1 MVRTKI
7 KEGDLPPEFLTH
19 EEIAKRDVSV
29 ANTQRTDNLPVAN
42 TLAADNLPS
51 VANTTLTDA
60 GQVAD
65 NLQVP
70 AEEDAE
76 IAALI
81 GKTKSK
87 RRRGAPGV
95 EKLHNGIAKQDAN
108 HIGRYDGTKG
118 YWKYR
123 YNKAMTPRMKVLS
136 GLLSF
141 GMSQKEILSIQKIKA
156 TAHNTTHTCMAAK
169 DEQIVAR
176 VEANIDEMVEQ
187 AKTIIQKSSVKAAE
201 NFQEAVQAGDLKAS
215 GKVLEFCGAFRK
227 QSDVN
232 INMTFGSWLKTTQE
246 DRALNEIDI
255 TPGVSAANKEKA
267 DA

>member
-7 KEGDLPPEFLTH
+7 KEGDLPAEFLTH
-19 EEIAKRDVSV
+19 EELEKRTVSV
-29 ANTQRTDNLPVAN
+29 ANTLIAEDCSHEAI
-42 TLAADNLPS
+42 
-51 VANTTLTDA
+51 
-60 GQVAD
+60 GQKTGAV

-70 AEEDAE
+70 PEEDAE
-76 IAALI
+76 IAALLA
-81 GKTKSK
+81 KTKRKK
-87 RRRGAPGV
+87 RRKPEV
-95 EKLHNGIAKQDAN
+95 EKLYHGMAKQDAK

-141 GMSQKEILSIQKIKA
+141 GMSQKEILAIQKIKA

-176 VEANIDEMVEQ
+176 VEDNIDKMVEQ
-187 AKTIIQKSSVKAAE
+187 AKTIIQESSVKAAK
-201 NFQEAVQAGDLKAS
+201 NFQTAVNDGDLKAS
-215 GKVLEFCGAFRK
+215 GKVLEFCGAFHK

-232 INMTFGSWLKTTQE
+232 INMTFGNWLKTTQG
-246 DRALNEIDI
+246 DRALDEIDI
-255 TPGVSAANKEKA
+255 TPSVSAAN
-267 DA
+267 D